1 MVTVVLENKI
11 LAIFPIKWLKIL
23 IFVPIYIIIK
33 KKKKKKKKSKFSYKI
48 SCDNLTQYFFIGD
61 EFYKSTIRLQFFL
74 ISSMLAKF
82 LKN

>member
-33 KKKKKKKKSKFSYKI
+33 KKKKKKRSQSLVTKLVATTLLSIFLLEMNFTNPLLDY
-48 SCDNLTQYFFIGD
+48 N
-61 EFYKSTIRLQFFL
+61 FFL
-74 ISSMLAKF
+74 YPPCLQNF
-82 LKN
+82 

>member
-23 IFVPIYIIIK
+23 IFVPIYIGVIIIIIK
-33 KKKKKKKKSKFSYKI
+33 KRQSLATKLIATTLLNIFLLEV
-48 SCDNLTQYFFIGD
+48 N
-61 EFYKSTIRLQFFL
+61 FYKSTIRLQFFL
-74 ISSMLAKF
+74 ISSMFTKF